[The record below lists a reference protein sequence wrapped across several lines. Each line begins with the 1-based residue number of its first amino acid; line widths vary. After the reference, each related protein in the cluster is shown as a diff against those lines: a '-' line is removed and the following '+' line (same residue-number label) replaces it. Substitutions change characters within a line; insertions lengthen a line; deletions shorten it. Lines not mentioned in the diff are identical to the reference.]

1 LSTVEKIVDA
11 EITDENLPAIIEP
24 KKKRGSL
31 SIRYRRIAEMA
42 ARGWSPE
49 EIAKE
54 VKLRQDT
61 VYEILKT
68 DEVWEYVKEVI
79 KDIFSEGDRIL
90 AFLYKKS
97 LKGLDDDLLS
107 DNADVR
113 KSAREQ
119 VLKFLVRDGGEK
131 SHISFIQQV
140 YNTKGGESSVIESI
154 DDLILQK
161 RKERGLP
168 TENGTDEIEMEE
180 EQ

>member
-1 LSTVEKIVDA
+1 MDA
-11 EITDENLPAIIEP
+11 VITEENLPAIVET
-24 KKKRGSL
+24 KKRRGSL
-31 SIRYRRIAEMA
+31 SIRNRRIAEMA

-54 VKLRQDT
+54 VKLRQDR

-68 DEVWEYVKEVI
+68 DEVWEFVKDII
-79 KDIFSEGDRIL
+79 KNIFSEGDRVL
-90 AFLYKKS
+90 AFLYKKA

-107 DNADVR
+107 NDADIR

-140 YNTKGGESSVIESI
+140 YTNKGEPGGSVVESI

-161 RKERGLP
+161 RKERGLSVEP
-168 TENGTDEIEMEE
+168 NNPDEIEMEE
-180 EQ
+180 ENEKGN